1 MGQSSSSSSVT
12 SSSLPLFS
20 LRLYQ
25 NLNLRNLTCFKREP
39 WRFLTT
45 SWKLQQLESLLAS
58 LVSCWSHQQQL
69 RLLLL
74 LLLLLLRQENEKNL
88 WIVPGTNQKQ
98 EQISS
103 KVFFK
108 RKLSSP
114 LFNKSFL
121 IKLKK

>member
-45 SWKLQQLESLLAS
+45 SWKLQQLDSLLAS
-58 LVSCWSHQQQL
+58 LVSCCSHQQQL
-69 RLLLL
+69 LR